1 MTLSSAGNLCKQFGP
16 RSGPTECQACSGSKL
31 FDTDSVLKELFE
43 KINFEKNYE
52 NYDRNYEKHE
62 KLPSMQ
68 SVKLPQE
75 WPKF

>member
-16 RSGPTECQACSGSKL
+16 RSGPTECRACSGSKL
-31 FDTDSVLKELFE
+31 FDTDSVLKDFFE
-43 KINFEKNYE
+43 KINFEKNE
-52 NYDRNYEKHE
+52 NYDQNYEKHE